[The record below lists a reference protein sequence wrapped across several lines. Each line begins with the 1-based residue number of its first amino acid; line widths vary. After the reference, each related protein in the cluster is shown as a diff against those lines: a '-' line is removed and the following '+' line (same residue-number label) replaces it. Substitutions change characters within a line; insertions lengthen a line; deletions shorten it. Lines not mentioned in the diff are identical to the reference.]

1 MKIDERASLL
11 LHFMNGTTPNS
22 HQERHIY
29 GLAHLAH
36 IHPIPCILHDF
47 GERRR
52 PPVLPPEPL
61 DAHAAIRALGK
72 QMLRDIPIPRLFPL
86 EEYEIALEAYNG
98 SKRFKKKIFAEFQ
111 ASCFFQKAQRI
122 VFRSVL
128 VKSVVEKLRNV
139 SGYTKRVIKTK

>member
-11 LHFMNGTTPNS
+11 LSFMNGTTPHS
-22 HQERHIY
+22 FPEQEIC
-29 GLAHLAH
+29 GLAHLSN
-36 IHPIPCILHDF
+36 IHPIPYILHDF

-52 PPVLPPEPL
+52 PSALPPEPL

-72 QMLRDIPIPRLFPL
+72 QMFRDIPILCLFPL
-86 EEYEIALEAYNG
+86 EENEIAFEAYNV

-111 ASCFFQKAQRI
+111 ASCFFQKAQKI

-128 VKSVVEKLRNV
+128 VESVVEKLRNV
-139 SGYTKRVIKTK
+139 SGYTKRVIKK